1 MSVFIAFYLFY
12 SLLLFLTGFH
22 HRLALNSISVCWR
35 FTDILYIY
43 KYWLR
48 LYLFKERQALADSHV
63 KNRASL
69 YAGSVG
75 CVLYEGVVCYC
86 LPDVSVCES
95 LPLHYEFISHYK
107 KDFCRYIKDT
117 YDYLSQCFHNFN
129 YLAVS
134 NAAAAVASER
144 ALCFF
149 CTVTAFVHPPEPSPA
164 QPLCSMSTAHSSHSN
179 GLVAHTHSRLPLWRL
194 SATVQKT
201 LCCYGSSI
209 QVPQTCSCVKLM
221 AVTRLSFFGFSLRS
235 KH

>member
-117 YDYLSQCFHNFN
+117 YDYLSQCFYTLIILRYQMQRRRVREHCVFFAQSLPLSILLSRAQPNP
-129 YLAVS
+129 S
-134 NAAAAVASER
+134 
-144 ALCFF
+144 ALCR
-149 CTVTAFVHPPEPSPA
+149 
-164 QPLCSMSTAHSSHSN
+164 QP
-179 GLVAHTHSRLPLWRL
+179 THH
-194 SATVQKT
+194 
-201 LCCYGSSI
+201 I
-209 QVPQTCSCVKLM
+209 QM
-221 AVTRLSFFGFSLRS
+221 A
-235 KH
+235 